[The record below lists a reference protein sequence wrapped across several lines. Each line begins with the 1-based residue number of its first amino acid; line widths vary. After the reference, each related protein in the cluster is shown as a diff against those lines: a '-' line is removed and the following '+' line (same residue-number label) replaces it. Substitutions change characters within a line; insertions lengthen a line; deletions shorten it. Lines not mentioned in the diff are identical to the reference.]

1 MVADWRVD
9 QYHNLK
15 KLETGH
21 NIWWL
26 TAPSLRQVARDLG
39 NPRALNLFSS
49 TLDRWSLGSCSVKV
63 RDQQAPSDVEVLREW
78 TWLEITFVSMSAAQ
92 RVR

>member
-1 MVADWRVD
+1 MADLRRD

-21 NIWWL
+21 NFWEL
-26 TAPSLRQVARDLG
+26 TALPLRQVARELS

-49 TLDRWSLGSCSVKV
+49 TLDRWSLGSWSVKV
-63 RDQQAPSDVEVLREW
+63 RDLQAPSDCEVLREW
-78 TWLEITFVSMSAAQ
+78 TWLELTFVLMSAAQ